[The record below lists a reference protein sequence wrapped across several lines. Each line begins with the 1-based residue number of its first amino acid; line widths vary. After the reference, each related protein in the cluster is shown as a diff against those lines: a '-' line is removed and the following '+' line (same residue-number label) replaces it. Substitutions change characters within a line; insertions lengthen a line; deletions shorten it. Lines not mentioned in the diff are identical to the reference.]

1 LCAVN
6 VNSIINFFE
15 IVINFVLSLG
25 YNVFASSEDFIS
37 VSVMNPEYYLE
48 TIPVVLPFK
57 ELCAIVILVLI
68 LSVVVSI
75 IPSIKAG
82 REKPLSILRKV

>member
-1 LCAVN
+1 
-6 VNSIINFFE
+6 
-15 IVINFVLSLG
+15 
-25 YNVFASSEDFIS
+25 
-37 VSVMNPEYYLE
+37 MNPEYYLE
-48 TIPVVLPFK
+48 TIPVVLPFN